1 MRYSL
6 FKPNLCLLFFVAT
19 LMSNVEL
26 PNIVNFSS
34 FTATGNSKF
43 SLFSQIV
50 LAQNVSSNP
59 VLVYGNPRC
68 GWTNRLI
75 QELKARKIPYQFK
88 NLDVQSIRNEWNQ
101 ILAKNGVPD
110 GASINLPVVLVNEK
124 VFMRPSIEQVIAQR
138 KKAQNLSSKIPNGW
152 YIGENY
158 TDAIIEIKNNQYC
171 GLDLATGKEQCD
183 PISDIKYIKPGVVQL
198 GTGDYFCSKDF
209 FRINQSR
216 PGQCTANGWI
226 EVRR

>member
-26 PNIVNFSS
+26 PNFRNSSNFLLIDSLKLSS
-34 FTATGNSKF
+34 F
-43 SLFSQIV
+43 SQTV
-50 LAQNVSSNP
+50 LAQNLSSNL

-88 NLDVQSIRNEWNQ
+88 NLDVQLIRNEWNK
-101 ILAKNGVPD
+101 ILAQNGVPD
-110 GASINLPVVLVNEK
+110 GASVSLPVVLVNEK

-138 KKAQNLSSKIPNGW
+138 EKAQNLSSKIPNGW
-152 YIGENY
+152 YIGESNS
-158 TDAIIEIKNNQYC
+158 DAMIEIKNNHYC
-171 GLDLATGKEQCD
+171 GANLETATTECYPIADL
-183 PISDIKYIKPGVVQL
+183 KYIKPGVVRL
-198 GTGDYFCSKDF
+198 YDTYFCSRIF
-209 FRINQSR
+209 FRINPSR
-216 PGQCTANGWI
+216 PGECRANGWNSL
-226 EVRR
+226 